1 MRVGLHWPLVKR
13 EKDMTEQSMTEQSIA
28 GELTRHEM
36 EKMLTKR
43 LDEANSK
50 NSDLQEQVRHLSERP
65 ADFNRALDGVGLGEA
80 LEEVLK
86 RHIAII
92 VQHNWDD
99 IEMAIDNAL
108 DTHDFSGL
116 VEDAV
121 ESALNNHD
129 FGDAIG
135 DVLDNFDIA
144 GSLDWDREVRT
155 VIGNM
160 ATDNTRELSALIVSS
175 LRDTGLEVTGHL
187 DIA

>member
-1 MRVGLHWPLVKR
+1 
-13 EKDMTEQSMTEQSIA
+13 MTEVA
-28 GELTRHEM
+28 L
-36 EKMLTKR
+36 KFALN
-43 LDEANSK
+43 EAERK

-65 ADFNRALDGVGLGEA
+65 ADFKRALDGVGLGEA

-86 RHIAII
+86 RHIARI
-92 VQHNWDD
+92 VQNDWDD
-99 IEMAIDNAL
+99 IETAIANTL
-108 DTHDFSGL
+108 DSHDFSSL
-116 VEDAV
+116 VDNAV

-144 GSLDWDREVRT
+144 GSLDWDREVRN
-155 VIGNM
+155 VIGDM
-160 ATDNTRELSALIVSS
+160 STEIVSA